1 MQFVRIMDFVFPK
14 LTAFQFKKLLETLYH
29 DTDTDGNDSTKRRV
43 HRHMK
48 LFDEATGHT
57 KSDFMAVLVSDVYE
71 RRLPQFK
78 QYSTPL
84 FLCAGCLLPVRFWKW
99 CW

>member
-1 MQFVRIMDFVFPK
+1 MDIVFPK
-14 LTAFQFKKLLETLYH
+14 LNAFQFKKLLEALYH
-29 DTDTDGNDSTKRRV
+29 DTDTDGNDSTRRRV
-43 HRHMK
+43 NRHMK

-78 QYSTPL
+78 
-84 FLCAGCLLPVRFWKW
+84 
-99 CW
+99 

>member
-14 LTAFQFKKLLETLYH
+14 LNAFQFKKLLEALYH
-29 DTDTDGNDSTKRRV
+29 DTDDNDSTRRRV
-43 HRHMK
+43 NRHMK

-84 FLCAGCLLPVRFWKW
+84 FLCAGCLLPVRFWKR